1 MGKKLSKT
9 DLFSKYSNFLT
20 PNDESG
26 WKKNGSFTNAINN
39 STLSLHISAH
49 ENSDEAASFN
59 SYYKNDEDK
68 KKEKSGSIKKQEI
81 TNQTSTLLLQNPFEF
96 SRQQNDKINGRR

>member
-39 STLSLHISAH
+39 STFSLHISAY
-49 ENSDEAASFN
+49 ENSDEAASLN
-59 SYYKNDEDK
+59 SYYDKNDEDMK
-68 KKEKSGSIKKQEI
+68 KKKFGSIRKQEI
-81 TNQTSTLLLQNPFEF
+81 TNHTSTLLQVLEELE
-96 SRQQNDKINGRR
+96 